1 MDGAVTS
8 EPFGGTI
15 ARTVDDSTP
24 WWPAAPRPRDGAPD
38 VVVIVLDDV
47 GFSQLGCYGAPIDT
61 PAMDDLAAHGVRL
74 SSFHVTPLC
83 SPTRAALLTG
93 ANHHAVGMGTVAN
106 WDTGF
111 PGYRGRLPSNA
122 LTMADHLRAG
132 GYNTFAVGK
141 WHLTPP
147 EAMTAVG
154 PYAEWPLGR
163 GFDRFYGFLGAWT
176 HQFAPELWSDNHQV
190 PAPADPDYHLSTDLV
205 DHAIGFIRDH
215 VGASRTKPFFLYLA
229 FGACHAPFHAPRDHI
244 ERYRGQFDHGWDHHR
259 DEVLARQQR
268 EGLLPANT
276 VLPPSNPGVA
286 PWESLS
292 ETEQRVAARW
302 QEVFAGFLSHTD
314 AEIGRLLAF
323 LATIGRLHN
332 TLFVLLSDNGAS
344 LEGGLQGIVNYHR
357 LLMGRGES
365 IDEAAAVLD
374 DLGGPTTCGL
384 YPMGWAQ
391 AGNTPLRYYKMQT
404 YGGGVR
410 TPLIVRWDAG
420 LEARGAIR
428 DDFHY
433 VTDILPTVLEATG
446 VDLDP
451 RCEPRHLHGQS
462 AMATLEGRPG
472 RARRAHQYFEMMGNR
487 GIWRD
492 GWKAVNLLARGG
504 RIDDDAWSLYHLDED
519 PAEVN
524 DLAAD
529 EPGRLRELVDLWWE
543 EAERYGALPLDDRG
557 PERSQTMPASA
568 LRNQPEW
575 VLLPGMANLPDEAS
589 PNTIDRSHVIRAEFA
604 RTSIDSGGVLVSRGD
619 MFAGFTFYVHD
630 NRLHYEENVAGE
642 RNELIGDRDL
652 PLGACTAEFRFT
664 RTGRLAGRGSLVVD
678 GTVVAEASFAATI
691 PDLIATS
698 GGLRC
703 GTDGA
708 LAVST
713 RYEGPNRFRG
723 ELERV
728 TIELGERSPA
738 DGDDAMTAELR
749 RQ

>member
-1 MDGAVTS
+1 
-8 EPFGGTI
+8 
-15 ARTVDDSTP
+15 
-24 WWPAAPRPRDGAPD
+24 
-38 VVVIVLDDV
+38 
-47 GFSQLGCYGAPIDT
+47 
-61 PAMDDLAAHGVRL
+61 
-74 SSFHVTPLC
+74 
-83 SPTRAALLTG
+83 
-93 ANHHAVGMGTVAN
+93 
-106 WDTGF
+106 
-111 PGYRGRLPSNA
+111 
-122 LTMADHLRAG
+122 MADHLRSG

-276 VLPPSNPGVA
+276 LLPPSNPGVA
-286 PWESLS
+286 PWDSLS

-323 LATIGRLHN
+323 LDTIGRLHN

-391 AGNTPLRYYKMQT
+391 AGNTPLRDYEMQP

-410 TPLIVRWDAG
+410 TPLIVR
-420 LEARGAIR
+420 
-428 DDFHY
+428 
-433 VTDILPTVLEATG
+433 
-446 VDLDP
+446 
-451 RCEPRHLHGQS
+451 
-462 AMATLEGRPG
+462 
-472 RARRAHQYFEMMGNR
+472 
-487 GIWRD
+487 
-492 GWKAVNLLARGG
+492 
-504 RIDDDAWSLYHLDED
+504 
-519 PAEVN
+519 
-524 DLAAD
+524 
-529 EPGRLRELVDLWWE
+529 
-543 EAERYGALPLDDRG
+543 
-557 PERSQTMPASA
+557 
-568 LRNQPEW
+568 
-575 VLLPGMANLPDEAS
+575 
-589 PNTIDRSHVIRAEFA
+589 
-604 RTSIDSGGVLVSRGD
+604 
-619 MFAGFTFYVHD
+619 
-630 NRLHYEENVAGE
+630 
-642 RNELIGDRDL
+642 
-652 PLGACTAEFRFT
+652 
-664 RTGRLAGRGSLVVD
+664 
-678 GTVVAEASFAATI
+678 
-691 PDLIATS
+691 
-698 GGLRC
+698 
-703 GTDGA
+703 
-708 LAVST
+708 
-713 RYEGPNRFRG
+713 
-723 ELERV
+723 
-728 TIELGERSPA
+728 
-738 DGDDAMTAELR
+738 
-749 RQ
+749 